1 MMNIKR
7 SWAMAIPIVLSALVT
22 TPVVAQEAA
31 QPNSFE
37 ETQTSTSRFQRIRN
51 AIPNQYIVAFHD
63 GVTWEEVRQIA
74 SEYQRRNRHILQMYG
89 KVLNGFAIRLSEQEA
104 LELSQD
110 ARVQYV
116 QEDALMSA
124 SQTTI
129 STSNCGPYPGSDG
142 HLLKCVSQ
150 STAPWHLDRTNYYYT
165 APDGVFWIVGTG
177 KNINAYVVDTG
188 ILTTHSEFQGRATSV
203 YNAIGDSNGST
214 DCNGHGTFVAALIG
228 GNKYGVAKEANLR
241 SVRVLDCSGNG
252 SSSNIIAGINWIT
265 ANAIRPAVVN
275 ISFGGAGNTSV
286 DSAVTNS
293 INSGGLIY
301 VIAAGNNNVDVSTV
315 SPARVSSALTI
326 GASDANQYRAGFSNF
341 GTGVDYYLPGVNVYS
356 AFKGSSSAQALANGT
371 SFSAPIAAGIA
382 VLDLE
387 WSPDIPTATYYFHE
401 DIGLM
406 HLNSINGQN
415 SGSSVPP
422 KPSQTS
428 TNNGSFK
435 TFGDSFMY

>member
-1 MMNIKR
+1 MMHMKR
-7 SWAMAIPIVLSALVT
+7 SWAMEIAVVLSALIA
-22 TPVVAQEAA
+22 TPAVAQEAA

-37 ETQTSTSRFQRIRN
+37 ETQTSSSRFQRIRH

-74 SEYQRRNRHILQMYG
+74 SEYKRRNRRILHMYG

-124 SQTTI
+124 SQTAIT
-129 STSNCGPYPGSDG
+129 NCGNYPGSDG

-150 STAPWHLDRTNYYYT
+150 STAPWHLDRMNYYYT
-165 APDGVFWIVGTG
+165 APDAKFNIIGTG

-188 ILTTHSEFQGRATSV
+188 ILTTHSEFQGRATAV

-228 GNKYGVAKEANLR
+228 GNKYGVAKQANLR

-265 ANAIRPAVVN
+265 SNAVRPAVVN

-286 DSAVTNS
+286 DNAVTSS

-315 SPARVSSALTI
+315 SPARVASALTI
-326 GASDANQYRAGFSNF
+326 GATDQNQYRAGFSN
-341 GTGVDYYLPGVNVYS
+341 
-356 AFKGSSSAQALANGT
+356 
-371 SFSAPIAAGIA
+371 
-382 VLDLE
+382 
-387 WSPDIPTATYYFHE
+387 
-401 DIGLM
+401 
-406 HLNSINGQN
+406 
-415 SGSSVPP
+415 
-422 KPSQTS
+422 SQR
-428 TNNGSFK
+428 
-435 TFGDSFMY
+435 

>member
-1 MMNIKR
+1 MSVKHCWKIGL
-7 SWAMAIPIVLSALVT
+7 AVVT
-22 TPVVAQEAA
+22 ASLIGVPVIAQEVT
-31 QPNSFE
+31 PSDISPDG
-37 ETQTSTSRFQRIRN
+37 QTTSSRFQRIRN
-51 AIPNQYIVAFHD
+51 AIPNQYIVVFQD

-74 SEYQRRNRHILQMYG
+74 SEHQRRNRRILHMYG

-110 ARVQYV
+110 ARVKYV
-116 QEDALMSA
+116 QEDAIMSA

-129 STSNCGPYPGSDG
+129 STSNCGPYPASDG

-150 STAPWHLDRTNYYYT
+150 SKAPWHLDRTNYYYT
-165 APDGVFWIVGTG
+165 APDGGFWITGTG

-203 YNAIGDSNGST
+203 YNAINDGNGST

-228 GNKYGVAKEANLR
+228 GNKYGTAKEANLR

-265 ANAIRPAVVN
+265 SNAIRPAVVN

-286 DSAVTNS
+286 DNAVTSS

-301 VIAAGNNNVDVSTV
+301 MIAAGNNNVDVSTV

-356 AFKGSSSAQALANGT
+356 AFKGNSSAQALASGT

-387 WSPDIPTATYYFHE
+387 WNPDISVATYYFHE
-401 DIGLM
+401 DMQQMYLD
-406 HLNSINGQN
+406 SVKGQN

-422 KPSQTS
+422 EPSQTS
-428 TNNGSFK
+428 SGNGSFK
-435 TFGDSFMY
+435 SFGTPFIY